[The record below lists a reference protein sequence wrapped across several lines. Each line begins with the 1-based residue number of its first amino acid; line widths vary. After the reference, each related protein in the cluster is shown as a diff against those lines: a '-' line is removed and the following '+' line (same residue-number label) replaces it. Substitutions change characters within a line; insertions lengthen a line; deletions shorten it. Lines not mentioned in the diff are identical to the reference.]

1 VFEPGDLVTGWG
13 RVLSD
18 GDGVWLDLS
27 RVVTLALD
35 PGPPRRGRSSVR
47 LFDAD
52 LSLVPTEFGPANA
65 IPGTAT
71 VTGWWLGDAIAVT
84 AISPAG
90 PVNPPQPSWQT
101 PPCPPPPGGWPH
113 GMNGSDYA
121 DNLTFD
127 EGDLQR
133 SGAAVTLVTFQP
145 GPDQAVLVVAA
156 RDPDA
161 VRAWLGPQL
170 PGRLCIVPARWTRRQ
185 LDDVRDHAK
194 QRRQKWGVELMTE
207 RIDDNAQ
214 AQIVIAV
221 MRVTADLSAWAAT
234 VPDGLLAVEP
244 SLAPAT

>member
-1 VFEPGDLVTGWG
+1 MDMNLEQVDSARARMLAGERHWIGDCSCVRARRPGDRLGSGAVG
-13 RVLSD
+13 
-18 GDGVWLDLS
+18 
-27 RVVTLALD
+27 
-35 PGPPRRGRSSVR
+35 RGRGLARPVQGGHSRSR
-47 LFDAD
+47 SRA
-52 LSLVPTEFGPANA
+52 A
-65 IPGTAT
+65 
-71 VTGWWLGDAIAVT
+71 
-84 AISPAG
+84 PAG
-90 PVNPPQPSWQT
+90 PEIGPPVRRGPVAGADGVRAGQRDSR
-101 PPCPPPPGGWPH
+101 
-113 GMNGSDYA
+113 